1 MFTEPDDV
9 NADLVRQ
16 RGLFDHV
23 TNDLRLRQQLAV
35 GAGGYVAER
44 VQSEFDLLYHWVSY
58 SLGRALAKPRLDWHV
73 GSRSNWLFF
82 AAEPGIRRQSAAQPW
97 RRNGE
102 VNGKDNGGFGS
113 CVCTTG
119 SAGNGAGQNRQDR
132 LHLDL

>member
-58 SLGRALAKPRLDWHV
+58 SLGRARC
-73 GSRSNWLFF
+73 
-82 AAEPGIRRQSAAQPW
+82 QSA
-97 RRNGE
+97 
-102 VNGKDNGGFGS
+102 
-113 CVCTTG
+113 T
-119 SAGNGAGQNRQDR
+119 
-132 LHLDL
+132 